1 MWFLIVVLALGIAGC
16 TEKEEAPPAPAEPP
30 PTASE
35 PATTGP
41 KTVSGTVKGRSGKP
55 LAKAWV
61 CLGQLEQSAIE
72 GKDVKLA
79 LTQFTAVTDDDGRFQ
94 IEEVPAGTYTLVYQP
109 SPATGARGG
118 REISV
123 ANLAAGQRST
133 MPDLREREV
142 GTFKPF
148 KQRPWSRD
156 YTLMKGHT
164 LFNTASGKRWK
175 IWNASV
181 RRGRRG
187 AFPGDTQK
195 RNLATGHPEGFERHL
210 RGLELLNRGA
220 APGFWTGKA
229 DPGAAVS
236 LPRSWPH
243 QPT

>member
-1 MWFLIVVLALGIAGC
+1 MMRNAKLLWFLIVVLALGIAGC
-16 TEKEEAPPAPAEPP
+16 TEREEAPPAPAEPP
-30 PTASE
+30 PTANE

-61 CLGQLEQSAIE
+61 CLGQLEQSVIE

-79 LTQFTAVTDDDGRFQ
+79 LTQLTAVTDDDGRFQ
-94 IEEVPAGTYTLVYQP
+94 IEEVPASTYTLVYQP

-148 KQRPWSRD
+148 KQRPWSRQ

-187 AFPGDTQK
+187 PFLEIRKNKIWRQDFQK
-195 RNLATGHPEGFERHL
+195 DSNVTFE
-210 RGLELLNRGA
+210 A
-220 APGFWTGKA
+220 WSF
-229 DPGAAVS
+229 
-236 LPRSWPH
+236 
-243 QPT
+243 

>member
-16 TEKEEAPPAPAEPP
+16 TEREEAPPAPAEPP
-30 PTASE
+30 PTANE

-41 KTVSGTVKGRSGKP
+41 KTVSGT
-55 LAKAWV
+55 
-61 CLGQLEQSAIE
+61 
-72 GKDVKLA
+72 
-79 LTQFTAVTDDDGRFQ
+79 VTDDDGRFQ
-94 IEEVPAGTYTLVYQP
+94 IEEVPASTYTLVYQP

-148 KQRPWSRD
+148 KQRPWSRQ

-187 AFPGDTQK
+187 PFLEIRKNKIWRQDFQK
-195 RNLATGHPEGFERHL
+195 DSNVTFE
-210 RGLELLNRGA
+210 A
-220 APGFWTGKA
+220 WSF
-229 DPGAAVS
+229 
-236 LPRSWPH
+236 
-243 QPT
+243 